1 MSTGEFR
8 FAFFARDYEATLT
21 FYRDGLELPIVG
33 SWNRGP
39 DARGTLFSAASG
51 IIEVL
56 GLPRHPKDTSVWD
69 SNAPQGVMMVIET
82 EDIDAWYKLAVD
94 KDLPIKEELTNQKWG
109 HRSFRL
115 TDPNGITLYIFQDRL
130 N

>member
-1 MSTGEFR
+1 
-8 FAFFARDYEATLT
+8 
-21 FYRDGLELPIVG
+21 
-33 SWNRGP
+33 
-39 DARGTLFSAASG
+39 
-51 IIEVL
+51 
-56 GLPRHPKDTSVWD
+56 
-69 SNAPQGVMMVIET
+69 MVIET

-115 TDPNGITLYIFQDRL
+115 TDPNGITPYIFQDRL